1 MAKEDEDEKTKEEV
15 EAATEEAPTEEAPTE
30 EAPTEEAP
38 AEEGMD
44 EPNEEESETA
54 LANREAFRSALKD
67 ELEAATE
74 DILRRTGGAG
84 TDGLSDASGVQKL
97 INQLAGQI
105 QQERAGAV
113 ELAKQ
118 KPGAP
123 DLADLVVALLP
134 AAIGA
139 AVGDSRTA
147 LAGAVGGMTGLSE
160 RRAKERE
167 AISEEI
173 KAREKYAQTLEGR
186 LTDLQGRVA
195 VALENRLGGLPHQ
208 VLQQMA
214 DYTVSAV
221 QVQQTLDWVNKFFPN
236 DESITDYAARLKD
249 QYLSTG
255 LTNAQIL
262 SQLKASLRLALQS
275 AIKGIP
281 SNADQKIID
290 EIISGGDIT
299 IKGVQQFKQALR
311 NSVAQITLQA
321 NMLGAGYKRFQ
332 RGEPMT
338 TEYIE
343 EMASRVPIAGIET
356 PEDEEKQKKESAK
369 EVQQREVGTVSR
381 DGIILFKR
389 PNGVMSEASIDAPW
403 LSEFLNLPENVDAMR
418 DMQSGRISSRNKLAF
433 QQRLNEHVAKTLAAM
448 QTQQST
454 NTQ

>member
-15 EAATEEAPTEEAPTE
+15 EAATEEAPAEEAATEEAPAE
-30 EAPTEEAP
+30 ETP

-54 LANREAFRSALKD
+54 LANREAFRSALKN

-84 TDGLSDASGVQKL
+84 TDGLSDASGVQNL

-186 LTDLQGRVA
+186 LTNLQGRVA
-195 VALENRLGGLPHQ
+195 VALENRIGGLPHP

-236 DESITDYAARLKD
+236 DESLTDYAARLKD
-249 QYLSTG
+249 QYLNTG

-262 SQLKASLRLALQS
+262 ANLKANLRLALQAS
-275 AIKGIP
+275 IKGIP

-290 EIISGGDIT
+290 KILSGGAT
-299 IKGVQQFKQALR
+299 IEGIQQFRNALQ
-311 NSVAQITLQA
+311 NSVRRITLEA
-321 NMLGAGYKRFQ
+321 NTIGEAYKRFQ
-332 RGEPMT
+332 RGEAMT
-338 TEYIE
+338 TEYIQ
-343 EMASRVPIAGIET
+343 EMAGRVPIAGIET
-356 PEDEEKQKKESAK
+356 PEDEEKQNKESVK
-369 EVQQREVGTVSR
+369 EVQQKEVGTTFPDR
-381 DGIILFKR
+381 GTILFKR
-389 PNGVMSEASIDAPW
+389 PNGVISEASIDAPW
-403 LSEFLNLPENVDAMR
+403 LSTFLNMPENVAAVQG
-418 DMQSGRISSRNKLAF
+418 MQTGRISQRDKIAF
-433 QQRLNEHVAKTLAAM
+433 QQRLNEHVAKTLAEM